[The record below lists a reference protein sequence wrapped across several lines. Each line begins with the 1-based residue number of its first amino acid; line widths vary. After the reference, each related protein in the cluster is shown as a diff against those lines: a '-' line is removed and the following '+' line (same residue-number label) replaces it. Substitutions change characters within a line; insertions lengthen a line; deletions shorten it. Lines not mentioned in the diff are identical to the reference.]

1 MRRLLLA
8 VFFAGAGRRT
18 YRLLASGA
26 LTLDVGIG
34 RRTGTLGPVSWEI
47 PADREVVFDVIAGP
61 YLERTP
67 RALEGK
73 LQVWERGADMCWP
86 RTTRR

>member
-1 MRRLLLA
+1 LLLA

-34 RRTGTLGPVSWEI
+34 RRTGTLGPASWEI
-47 PADREVVFDVIAGP
+47 PPTARSSS
-61 YLERTP
+61 T
-67 RALEGK
+67 
-73 LQVWERGADMCWP
+73 
-86 RTTRR
+86 

>member
-1 MRRLLLA
+1 LLLA

-34 RRTGTLGPVSWEI
+34 RRTGTLAPVSWEI
-47 PADREVVFDVIAGP
+47 PPTARSSS
-61 YLERTP
+61 T
-67 RALEGK
+67 
-73 LQVWERGADMCWP
+73 
-86 RTTRR
+86 